1 MSPESIFNTSE
12 KLSIQSEQ
20 MLELTVLPHLAE
32 QEQDVIE
39 HIDVP
44 AAE

>member
-12 KLSIQSEQ
+12 KLSTQSEQ

-32 QEQDVIE
+32 QDVIE